1 MRKKIAKLGLSFV
14 GPIALI
20 ILLTMPIG
28 PLAGGLGIL
37 QPWGGI
43 FDSGRVANP
52 QSDMTVSLSIL
63 DAPVDVIIDTWGV
76 PHIYAETVEDAF
88 RVLGYL
94 HAKERLFQMI
104 LQNHMAAGRLS
115 ELVGSPALSTDKYYR
130 TIGLARAAER
140 TYEWFLSHQDS
151 NPEVAYALDLVN
163 AEVAGVNAFIESMT
177 QATTPLEFKM
187 LGIQARKWT
196 PHDIFLWSKMM
207 TWGLSGG
214 FADLERQFI
223 WATIENESLRQD
235 MYPSVMP
242 YTVPIIPEQHNL
254 SLTEFPNAPGDF
266 PATTDPPKQAQSKH
280 CDEDTL
286 GVEKLKMVL
295 DAISNVAEALGPQ
308 ELVGSN
314 NWVVHGDRTATGKP
328 LLAND
333 PHLGLQAP
341 SLWYEAHIV
350 VPGALDVAGVTLPGL
365 PGILLGHTD
374 QIAWGFTNV
383 GVDVLDLFV
392 EKLNPDNETQ
402 YYYGDG
408 WKSFELLNEPIQTS
422 DQGTVDFEVRKSI
435 HGPCI
440 DSVIGGY
447 ENYSANGVNMAMNW
461 TGSGVTHEILALSLL
476 NQAKNIT
483 DYYEAVY
490 WWDSPP
496 QNIVYADDEGN
507 IAMTVAG
514 RFPIRAGYTGEFP
527 IEALNDS
534 VGMVSNI
541 PYACNPRSVNPT
553 QGYLQSCNQRS
564 VAPEDYA
571 FTLQGLF
578 ADGYR
583 GRRIDDLLSTDDD
596 VTVEKMMQFQADSL
610 DVSAQEI
617 VPIVID
623 DWNSAEESNTTI
635 DTAIDWLRDWDFV
648 MKTDSK
654 APTLWRYL
662 LKALSYEVFDELRTI
677 DSRLRLSRNP
687 VLEHILKENWTYYLD
702 DHTTEDI
709 ETRETMI
716 MQSLHRA
723 LDNMNEDLGNN
734 QSNWEYGHQHIIVV
748 DHLVGLTYLG
758 GGPHRGSG
766 YTLNAA
772 GGGRHR
778 GWDARWVVR
787 GGPSW
792 RMVADLSDI
801 SESYNVY
808 PGGQSGNIFSP
819 HWHDMFDL
827 WYSYD
832 SETEHYGYHQM
843 LFYSTS
849 QDFLEDDTEDT
860 LIEREISFLP

>member
-1 MRKKIAKLGLSFV
+1 MRRNFAKAGLSLV

-28 PLAGGLGIL
+28 PLAGGLGII

-52 QSDMTVSLSIL
+52 AKEMTLSLPIL
-63 DAPVDVIIDTWGV
+63 DQPVDVLIDTWGV
-76 PHIYAETVEDAF
+76 PHIYAENVKDAF

-94 HAKERLFQMI
+94 HAKERLFQMT

-115 ELVGSPALSTDKYYR
+115 ELVGSVALSTDKYYR
-130 TIGLARAAER
+130 TIGLARAANR
-140 TYEWFLSHQDS
+140 TYQWFLDQKQFDS
-151 NPEVAYALDLVN
+151 EVAYALDLVN

-177 QATTPLEFKM
+177 QATTPIEFKM
-187 LGIQARKWT
+187 LGISPHKWT

-223 WATIENESLRQD
+223 WATTENDTLLQD
-235 MYPSVMP
+235 MFPMVLP

-254 SLTEFPNAPGDF
+254 SLAKFPNAPGGF
-266 PATTDPPKQAQSKH
+266 PATTNPPKQVQSKRY
-280 CDEDTL
+280 DEDSL
-286 GVEKLKMVL
+286 SIKKLTTIL

-314 NWVVHGDRTATGKP
+314 NWVVHGNRTATGSP

-341 SLWYEAHIV
+341 SLWYEAHLV
-350 VPGALDVAGVTLPGL
+350 VPGALNVAGVTLPGL
-365 PGILLGHTD
+365 PGVLLGHTD
-374 QIAWGFTNV
+374 RIAWGFTNV
-383 GVDVLDLFV
+383 GVDVLDIFV
-392 EKLNPDNETQ
+392 EKLNPDNHTQ

-408 WKSFELLNEPIQTS
+408 WKSFELLNEPIETS
-422 DQGTVDFEVRKSI
+422 DQGVVDFEVRKSV

-440 DSVIGGY
+440 DSAIRGY
-447 ENYSANGVNMAMNW
+447 ENYSADGINMAMNW
-461 TGSGVTHEILALSLL
+461 TGNGVTHEILSLSLL
-476 NQAKNIT
+476 NQAKNIS
-483 DYYEAVY
+483 DYYEAIY

-514 RFPIRAGYTGEFP
+514 RFPLRSGYTGEFP
-527 IEALNDS
+527 VEALNDS

-541 PYACNPRSVNPT
+541 PYACNPRAVNPS
-553 QGYLQSCNQRS
+553 QGYIQSCNQRS
-564 VAPEDYA
+564 IAPTEYG

-583 GRRIDDLLSTDDD
+583 GRRIDALLNNDDT
-596 VTVEKMMQFQADSL
+596 VTVEEMMQFQADSL
-610 DVSAQEI
+610 DVTAQEL
-617 VPIVID
+617 VPIVVN
-623 DWNSAEESNTTI
+623 DWDSAEESNSTI
-635 DTAIDWLRDWDFV
+635 DAAVSWLRDWDFV

-662 LKALSYEVFDELRTI
+662 LNALSYEVFDELRTI

-687 VLEHILKENWTYYLD
+687 VLEYILKENWAYYLD
-702 DHTTEDI
+702 DHATGDV

-716 MQSLHRA
+716 VQSLHRA
-723 LDNMNEDLGNN
+723 LNDMKEDLGSN
-734 QSNWEYGHQHIIVV
+734 QSNWEYGHQHIILIE
-748 DHLVGLTYLG
+748 HLAGLTYIG

-772 GGGRHR
+772 GGGRR
-778 GWDARWVVR
+778 TGWDARWVVQ

-801 SESYNVY
+801 SQSYDVY

-819 HWHDMFDL
+819 HWRDMFDL
-827 WYSYD
+827 WYNYD
-832 SETEHYGYHQM
+832 SETGHYGYHQM
-843 LFYSTS
+843 LFYSTA
-849 QDFLEDDTEDT
+849 QDFREDDTDDT
-860 LIEREISFLP
+860 LIESEISFLT